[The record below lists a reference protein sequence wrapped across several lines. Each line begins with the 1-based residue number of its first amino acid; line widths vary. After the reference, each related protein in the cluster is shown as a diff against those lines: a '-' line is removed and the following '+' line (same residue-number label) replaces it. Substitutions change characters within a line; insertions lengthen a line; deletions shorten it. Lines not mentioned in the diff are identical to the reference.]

1 MLATSRDSE
10 SWRRRAAIT
19 SSWEW
24 FSTMAEGRS
33 PSATVL
39 LLRQCLACGREWASS
54 FLDVI
59 RIQGESTPEGAR
71 FENAESSGRVQQ
83 YRQHRLRSPGTRAG
97 TGVSSIGRG
106 LSIL

>member
-10 SWRRRAAIT
+10 SWRRRAAIA

-39 LLRQCLACGREWASS
+39 LLRQCLVCG
-54 FLDVI
+54 LDSIFAVFRRRGRGCNTSLHTRSDDGLDFQAI
-59 RIQGESTPEGAR
+59 CRLYKEPTSEKSHWI
-71 FENAESSGRVQQ
+71 ENAAFWKITALVT
-83 YRQHRLRSPGTRAG
+83 H
-97 TGVSSIGRG
+97 
-106 LSIL
+106 

>member
-10 SWRRRAAIT
+10 SWRRPAAVT

-39 LLRQCLACGREWASS
+39 WLRQYLAFGRNSS
-54 FLDVI
+54 FAVFGAQWIKVLRYVIPHQEVMTRIDV
-59 RIQGESTPEGAR
+59 GDDNSTPDM
-71 FENAESSGRVQQ
+71 
-83 YRQHRLRSPGTRAG
+83 LRTDR
-97 TGVSSIGRG
+97 I
-106 LSIL
+106 LSLADFAAADT

>member
-10 SWRRRAAIT
+10 SWRRPAAIT

-39 LLRQCLACGREWASS
+39 LLRQCLACGRNSNFRGLRGA
-54 FLDVI
+54 LDAGIEIVI
-59 RIQGESTPEGAR
+59 PYQEVMTHIDVGDDNSTPEQNIVRAD
-71 FENAESSGRVQQ
+71 RVE
-83 YRQHRLRSPGTRAG
+83 L
-97 TGVSSIGRG
+97 
-106 LSIL
+106 

>member
-1 MLATSRDSE
+1 MLATSRDFE
-10 SWRRRAAIT
+10 SWRRPAAIT

-39 LLRQCLACGREWASS
+39 LLRQCLACGRDSNFRGLGAQWIRVKASGCDRLDKWASS

-59 RIQGESTPEGAR
+59 RIQGESAPGK
-71 FENAESSGRVQQ
+71 
-83 YRQHRLRSPGTRAG
+83 RSIREC
-97 TGVSSIGRG
+97 REFR
-106 LSIL
+106 